1 MTLRFD
7 IAANARR
14 VQAIFL
20 AVTLG
25 TAICACILAA
35 LYSLTSNV
43 GVVDT
48 SLLVPRH
55 RIGLNPKPTER
66 FVFLVLAFAVPVVTY
81 LIFVAGADNTTKP
94 SSKLGKTIAN
104 GLPAVVAA
112 VLIVPFRGFNYGESL
127 MTGTLAPTEHP
138 LAQLILCL
146 LAAFVLCMHTIRER
160 SIGLTRAPAARL
172 CVWLLF
178 VSAVSLQLFSWRLIG
193 EASITPAAT
202 WWNSADAVIYSVSQV
217 VKGKTILADLPSQY
231 GLFAEILA
239 PVFKA
244 IGLSILKFTAVCAA
258 MQITSL
264 VVTFYI
270 VDQLTRNPIIKAI
283 AGVALVTVTFETS
296 LWLIGIDERYFQ
308 YWPIRFFWPALSV
321 FLFYWYSK
329 TQTPTRSFAI
339 GSAAALATLWN
350 ADSGLMI
357 EISFA
362 AFLVGKWAFLRLRWP
377 TEYFEERSRL
387 IRSMMTQSAGF
398 ALIVVL
404 LFMYMTVKAD
414 RSLHFSWLYAY
425 QKLFYGLG
433 FMMMPLPLRPSPWM
447 SVLAVYLLGMMTA
460 LSSWTKAPLGKKADL
475 IFFISFLGLGLFVYY
490 EGRSHIL
497 NLITV
502 SWPAIV
508 LSAVMTDRSLRLI
521 GSRRLPRVDIAIPV
535 VAIALMLF
543 CCVFFAK
550 NIVKMWN
557 DATVEYKTRGVPS
570 STLVSSELTFIR
582 KHSRDNE
589 NCVILARRQGLYY
602 AATGLVSPLSGP
614 GYAELIT
621 AQDRDDLLRQLK
633 TRKFGCVFLGVGN
646 ESAVELGV
654 PVTDLFTGYK
664 ILAEN
669 PEGTIQLL
677 TPR

>member
-1 MTLRFD
+1 MTLRSD
-7 IAANARR
+7 IAADTRR

-25 TAICACILAA
+25 TAICACILAT
-35 LYSLTSNV
+35 LYGLTSKV

-66 FVFLVLAFAVPVVTY
+66 FVFLVLAFAVPVVTF
-81 LIFVAGADNTTKP
+81 LIFVAGDSRTTKP

-104 GLPAVVAA
+104 GLPAVLAA
-112 VLIVPFRGFNYGESL
+112 AFVVPFWGFNFGESL

-138 LAQLILCL
+138 LPELILCL
-146 LAAFVLCMHTIRER
+146 LAAFVLCMRAIRQR
-160 SIGLTRAPAARL
+160 SVALTRSPATRL
-172 CVWLLF
+172 FVWLLF
-178 VSAVSLQLFSWRLIG
+178 AFAVSLQLLSWRLIG

-239 PVFKA
+239 PVFKV
-244 IGLSILKFTAVCAA
+244 IGLSIFNFTAVCAA
-258 MQITSL
+258 MQLTSL
-264 VVTFYI
+264 GVTFYI
-270 VDQLTRNPIIKAI
+270 VDHFTRNPVIKAV
-283 AGVALVTVTFETS
+283 AGGALVTVTFETS

-329 TQTPTRSFAI
+329 TQTSARSFVI
-339 GSAAALATLWN
+339 GAVAALATLWN

-362 AFLVGKWAFLRLRWP
+362 AFLIGKWAFLRLRWA
-377 TEYFEERSRL
+377 TEHFEERSRL
-387 IRSMMTQSAGF
+387 IRSMLMQSAGF
-398 ALIVVL
+398 ALILVL
-404 LFMYMTVKAD
+404 LFAYMTFKAD

-447 SVLAVYLLGMMTA
+447 SVLAVYLLGMLTA
-460 LSSWTKAPLGKKADL
+460 LSSWTKAPLGKKADI

-502 SWPAIV
+502 SWPALI
-508 LSAVMTDRSLRLI
+508 LGTLMADRSLRLI
-521 GSRRLPRVDIAIPV
+521 GSGRLPRVNTAIPA

-557 DATVEYKTRGVPS
+557 DATTEYKTRGIPS
-570 STLVSSELTFIR
+570 STLVSSELAFIR
-582 KHSRDNE
+582 KHSRENE
-589 NCVILARRQGLYY
+589 RCIILARRQGLYY
-602 AATGLVSPLSGP
+602 AATGLISPLDGP

-621 AQDRDDLLRQLK
+621 TQDRDDLLHQLK
-633 TRKFGCVFLGVGN
+633 TRKFGCVFLGIGT
-646 ESAVELGV
+646 ESTVELGV
-654 PVTDLFTGYK
+654 PVTDLFTSYK
-664 ILAEN
+664 VSAVN